1 MLYDVFGVRTPL
13 MLCAF
18 VGAMITIYVCVCVRR
33 EDEFGARNYRQIQ
46 LLHIR
51 VVTR

>member
-1 MLYDVFGVRTPL
+1 MLYDVFRVRNPL

-18 VGAMITIYVCVCVRR
+18 IRAMITIHVCVRR

-46 LLHIR
+46 LFHIR
-51 VVTR
+51 VATR